1 MSHSGGGDPDGEQ
14 WRRVAMDTR
23 TVLDLLGYD
32 LPSCLPGEDQEC
44 GHSFQEHAA
53 ANLGALRVVVNERI
67 VRLRLEDAE
76 AVMTGLRT
84 AHDALAAAA
93 GESRVKGPCPW
104 PPRTRM

>member
-1 MSHSGGGDPDGEQ
+1 MSHSDDLDGEQ
-14 WRRVAMDTR
+14 WRRLAMDTR

-32 LPSCLPGEDQEC
+32 LPSCLPGEDQAC

-53 ANLGALRVVVNERI
+53 ANLGALRVVANEQI

-84 AHDALAAAA
+84 AHDTLAAAPA
-93 GESRVKGPCPW
+93 RPRIKAPCPW
-104 PPRTRM
+104 PPRAGTS